1 MTTSYTS
8 NNSASAG
15 RLDGGGSTMVEVMS
29 LRRIVAQDNLN
40 DEEEAIIIEVT
51 MKA

>member
-8 NNSASAG
+8 NNSARAG
-15 RLDGGGSTMVEVMS
+15 RLDGGGGTVVEVVS
-29 LRRIVAQDNLN
+29 LHRVVAWDNSN
-40 DEEEAIIIEVT
+40 DEEEAVIIEVT